1 MGIHI
6 HRVGT
11 RVMHIG
17 AGGVQVIHPRS
28 AAATDATKATLTV
41 AGTED
46 AITVHVNASQTALA
60 QMLDL
65 HLDIKKVITT
75 VEDADVM
82 ATGTFNIH
90 AATTFR
96 RTT

>member
-28 AAATDATKATLTV
+28 AGVATY
-41 AGTED
+41 AGTD
-46 AITVHVNASQTALA
+46 GRHWGVQITVKAVP
-60 QMLDL
+60 
-65 HLDIKKVITT
+65 
-75 VEDADVM
+75 
-82 ATGTFNIH
+82 
-90 AATTFR
+90 
-96 RTT
+96 